1 MATAAGSTGSDNA
14 HVIESGA
21 LVCESVTLA
30 GSYRV
35 VIGAGTIVQP
45 NVVIVAQDGPIIIGE
60 KNIIEE
66 NVVILNAKEEGQGE
80 GATKELRIGKMN
92 LFCTGVRIE
101 QCTIGNINI
110 FEPKSIVR
118 QGCTVGNAACLGPTV
133 ELYAGEHLAD
143 EHVHVRSEPPTV
155 KTRFRARGKPNVG
168 VARKNELHLEN
179 VVVNSPPMM
188 KERNISRVQRY
199 SEALRDESG
208 RSCMKKHHAGKLK
221 IPI

>member
-1 MATAAGSTGSDNA
+1 MIREGVIYLFCWLLSLLQIIPLFVYNKYGAMATAAGSTGSDNA

-60 KNIIEE
+60 KNIVRED
-66 NVVILNAKEEGQGE
+66 VVILNAKEEGQGE

-118 QGCTVGNAACLGPTV
+118 QGCTVGNAA
-133 ELYAGEHLAD
+133 AGAHCRTLCGRAS
-143 EHVHVRSEPPTV
+143 R
-155 KTRFRARGKPNVG
+155 RRARARSIGAPNG
-168 VARKNELHLEN
+168 
-179 VVVNSPPMM
+179 
-188 KERNISRVQRY
+188 Q
-199 SEALRDESG
+199 DEV
-208 RSCMKKHHAGKLK
+208 SCSW
-221 IPI
+221 